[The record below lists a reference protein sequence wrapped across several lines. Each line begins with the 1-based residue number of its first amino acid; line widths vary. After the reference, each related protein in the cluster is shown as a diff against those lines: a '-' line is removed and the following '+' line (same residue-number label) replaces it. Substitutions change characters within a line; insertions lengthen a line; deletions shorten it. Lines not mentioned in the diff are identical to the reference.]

1 MSDTNILMEACKNHP
16 ERQQIFSLEKM
27 LYEAGYPYFFN
38 FREELRPVFGG
49 DEDGDPESINWD
61 CYRFLIEI
69 GQPVAHGLS
78 QISVC
83 FNQKGNRELLELLDM
98 SAVKD
103 KRIPT
108 AEDGDLHVDMTA
120 EDCMKI
126 IEEFFNSLPP
136 VQSREDEFEDWDD
149 EEDEFAIPEHLKQAI
164 SQITGISSD
173 KLD

>member
-1 MSDTNILMEACKNHP
+1 
-16 ERQQIFSLEKM
+16 
-27 LYEAGYPYFFN
+27 
-38 FREELRPVFGG
+38 
-49 DEDGDPESINWD
+49 
-61 CYRFLIEI
+61 
-69 GQPVAHGLS
+69 
-78 QISVC
+78 
-83 FNQKGNRELLELLDM
+83 M